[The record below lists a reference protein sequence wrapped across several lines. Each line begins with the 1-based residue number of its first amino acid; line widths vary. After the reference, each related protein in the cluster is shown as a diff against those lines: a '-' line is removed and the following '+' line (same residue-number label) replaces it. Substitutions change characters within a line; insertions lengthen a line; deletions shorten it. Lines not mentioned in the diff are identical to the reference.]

1 MTASNPALHAV
12 PEVMKKLVA
21 LCKNRGFVFQSSEIY
36 GGLKSA
42 YDYGP
47 LGAELKRNLMGEWWK
62 DMVTTRENV
71 VGIDASIIMHPNVWR
86 ASGHAAGFADP
97 LVDCQVSK
105 ERFRADKAPRPAVPG
120 PLPITCVDK
129 GIAKTYAEI
138 IEKNFGIVLERD
150 GNVLNGL
157 HALSATEFAFIP
169 KGATTPE
176 KSWAWRGYVSP
187 LIGCPFLTAEKQF
200 NLMFRTAL
208 GAVNPMQEMAK
219 VFGELIHKI
228 SMRDDPRNPDTL
240 NEVLKES
247 YPDQVANKES
257 ALSKAMAKGH
267 INAIT
272 WALIE
277 LQLDPSMVYLRP
289 ETAQAMFVQ
298 FKNVMNSMSLK
309 PPFGIA
315 QMGKSFRN
323 EVTVEHFIFRS
334 CEFEQMEMEFFC
346 EPGEQGKW
354 MDYWKEQRMAWWQ
367 RYANYPTK
375 FKFRPHEKDE
385 LAHYADQC
393 FDVEY
398 EYPWGWGEL
407 EGIASRTDHDLHA
420 HMEASG
426 EDLRYIDA
434 EAADPKTGQKP
445 WRYLPYVIEPA
456 AGATRALLCFLL
468 DAYHEEERTDKD
480 GKPVTRTV
488 LKLHPKLAP
497 IKCAVL
503 PLMKKDGLPEKAR
516 EIIAAL
522 LKAGINAKYDD
533 KGAIGKRYAKHDEI
547 GTPYCITIDYDSL
560 TDGQVTIRDR
570 DTTEQVRIAIA
581 QAVEQVRARIEG

>member
-1 MTASNPALHAV
+1 MSSPATAPAHD
-12 PEVMKKLVA
+12 VMKKLVA

-47 LGAELKRNLMGEWWK
+47 LGAELKRNLMAEWWR

-71 VGIDASIIMHPNVWR
+71 VGIDASIIMRPEVWR

-120 PLPITCVDK
+120 PLPITCADK

-138 IEKNFGIVLERD
+138 IEKNFGVALERD
-150 GNVLNGL
+150 GNVLTGL
-157 HALSATEFAFIP
+157 VALSATEFGFVP
-169 KGATTPE
+169 KGETAPTKTWP
-176 KSWAWRGYVSP
+176 WRGYVSP
-187 LIGCPFLTAEKQF
+187 LIGSPFLTAEKQF

-208 GAVNPMQEMAK
+208 GAVDPMQDVAEVTAK
-219 VFGELIHKI
+219 LTTEPDLAAAITAHFGKAAA
-228 SMRDDPRNPDTL
+228 PDTAL
-240 NEVLKES
+240 GKA
-247 YPDQVANKES
+247 VAS
-257 ALSKAMAKGH
+257 GDRAKMLRAVAETVTA
-267 INAIT
+267 NA
-272 WALIE
+272 
-277 LQLDPSMVYLRP
+277 MVYLRP

-346 EPGEQGKW
+346 EPGTQGQW
-354 MDYWKEQRMAWWQ
+354 MDFWKEQRMAWWH
-367 RYANYPTK
+367 RYANYPQK

-393 FDVEY
+393 YDVEY

-426 EDLRYIDA
+426 EDLRYVDA
-434 EAADPKTGQKP
+434 EAADPKTGAKP

-456 AGATRALLCFLL
+456 AGATRGVLCFLL
-468 DAYHEEERTDKD
+468 DAYHEETRTDHE

-488 LKLHPKLAP
+488 LKLHPRLAP

-503 PLMKKDGLPEKAR
+503 PLVKKDGLPEKAR

-522 LKAGINAKYDD
+522 LKAGINAKYDE
-533 KGAIGKRYAKHDEI
+533 KNSIGKRYAKHDEI
-547 GTPYCITIDYDSL
+547 GTPYCITVDYDSL
-560 TDGQVTIRDR
+560 NDGQVTLRDR
-570 DTTEQVRIAIA
+570 DTTEQVRIPIA
-581 QAVEQVRARIEG
+581 QAVEQIRARLDG